1 MSDPVT
7 EQAGTDTATAASDY
21 DRIGGAPAVSAV
33 VHRFYEL
40 ILADAQLAPF
50 FASVDMARLKRHQVL
65 LISQVMGGP
74 ADYAGREL
82 QQAHAGLDISSA
94 DFERVVTHLVA
105 ALQEAGVGPDIIGR
119 VGAAL
124 AGTEKD
130 VVTTNSH

>member
-7 EQAGTDTATAASDY
+7 EQAGTDQTSTSTASDY
-21 DRIGGAPAVSAV
+21 DRIGGAPSVSAV

-50 FASVDMARLKRHQVL
+50 FNNVDMGRLKRHQVL

-94 DFERVVTHLVA
+94 DF
-105 ALQEAGVGPDIIGR
+105 GR
-119 VGAAL
+119 
-124 AGTEKD
+124 
-130 VVTTNSH
+130 